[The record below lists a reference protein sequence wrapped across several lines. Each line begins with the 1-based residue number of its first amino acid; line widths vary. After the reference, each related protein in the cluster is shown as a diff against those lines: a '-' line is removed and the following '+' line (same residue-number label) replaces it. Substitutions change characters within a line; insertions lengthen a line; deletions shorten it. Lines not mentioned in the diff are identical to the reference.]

1 MVIDSVSTYE
11 LEIARRTSTQ
21 GVQVNYGAFDFILK
35 NEEASV
41 NEVTPN
47 VESGRSINGVDG
59 LERVSYMHFIQP
71 DIVIE
76 GYKIGEENGI
86 PQYRYITTQYGKI
99 ISDGTI
105 NPETIDPRNATTE
118 EILALNA
125 YMLEKGTINEDLN
138 FSAIFIDE
146 PGVGQKFNFFE
157 ASQKYMQMQYDVGN
171 LSAYYKYLKSLD
183 ALAEIINKIDS
194 YKE

>member
-1 MVIDSVSTYE
+1 MVIDSVSTYA

-41 NEVTPN
+41 NEVAPN
-47 VESGRSINGVDG
+47 VESGQSINGVDG

-76 GYKIGEENGI
+76 GYKIGEENSI

-99 ISDGTI
+99 ISDRTI

-125 YMLEKGTINEDLN
+125 YLLEKGTISEDLN

-146 PGVGQKFNFFE
+146 PDVGQKFNFIE
-157 ASQKYMQMQYDVGN
+157 ASQKYMQMQYDFGN
-171 LSAYYKYLKSLD
+171 YPSYLKYKDMLD
-183 ALAEIINKIDS
+183 VLKQIAINFMNS
-194 YKE
+194 

>member
-125 YMLEKGTINEDLN
+125 YLLEKGTINEDLN